1 MMRKERQLKKEIHEQ
16 KVQFESRLN
25 GFKRELDW
33 QRNRNCALEDTATFV
48 ALRVLSNCAVA
59 KAKKEF
65 SDPAANGTKANF
77 LQTTSLLSRST
88 KIYFKKAYENSPSL
102 GSCFTEA
109 SHVVRVPRQ

>member
-1 MMRKERQLKKEIHEQ
+1 
-16 KVQFESRLN
+16 
-25 GFKRELDW
+25 
-33 QRNRNCALEDTATFV
+33 V

-109 SHVVRVPRQ
+109 SHVVRVPELADIISTLPTAAGRDAWEEVFHFVTDTSVDVCLKTSPHYQEVRF